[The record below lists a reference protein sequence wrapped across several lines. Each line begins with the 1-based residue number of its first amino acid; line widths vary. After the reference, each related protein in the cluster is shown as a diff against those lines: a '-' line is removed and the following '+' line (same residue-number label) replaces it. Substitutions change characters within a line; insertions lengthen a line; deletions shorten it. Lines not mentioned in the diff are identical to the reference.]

1 MDRVFFLP
9 NWNAGAGVDQPS
21 PGMFILAM
29 LDVPGTLGIIA
40 NLSFDKESWTLLP
53 LGNLLCHS
61 E

>member
-29 LDVPGTLGIIA
+29 LDVPGTLGIVA
-40 NLSFDKESWTLLP
+40 NLSFDEKSWTL
-53 LGNLLCHS
+53 
-61 E
+61 